1 MFKLKIPPPLLFL
14 LCTALMLL
22 IKRFLPAYL
31 PDYRHIVIL
40 ILGTFIII
48 MAVIIAVLAV
58 ITIRKAKTTMSPFLL
73 QNTTQMVTWGIYSK
87 SRNPMYLSLLL
98 GLIAWA
104 IWLGSIW
111 VWFVLP
117 LFIWLI
123 TYFQIKPE
131 EQILTQK
138 FGQRYLDYSRQ
149 VRRWW

>member
-1 MFKLKIPPPLLFL
+1 MFKLKILPPLLFL
-14 LCTALMLL
+14 LCTALMWL

-73 QNTTQMVTWGIYSK
+73 QNTIQMVTWGIYSK

>member
-1 MFKLKIPPPLLFL
+1 MFKLKIPPLLLFI
-14 LCTALMLL
+14 LCIALMWL
-22 IKRFLPAYL
+22 IKRFLPGDL
-31 PDYRHIVIL
+31 PDYRHMVIL
-40 ILGTFIII
+40 MLGTFIIMI
-48 MAVIIAVLAV
+48 AVIIAVLAV
-58 ITIRKAKTTMSPFLL
+58 VTIRKAKTTMSPFQP
-73 QNTTQMVTWGIYSK
+73 QNTTQMVIWGLYSK

-149 VRRWW
+149 VRRWL